1 MKLRLLSRLYI
12 APHIKPIDLICKR
25 LEHATVLTY
34 YTTTL
39 SLFHSFSLFDSL
51 SLFLTLFLS
60 FWLSFSLF
68 DSLSL
73 FLTLYL
79 YLSLSLSLSLSLYLS
94 LLLSLTLTH
103 HNSLFLYHSDQTIF
117 EQDLSLSFLL
127 PFSFSSMPKSNIGGH
142 HFVCR
147 VNNMKEKVKKY
158 VYPRSSIRPYVR
170 TNVYVTTSLTAI
182 SNIRSPCLHSSLH
195 PSVAI
200 KLRLGL

>member
-60 FWLSFSLF
+60 FWLSFSF
-68 DSLSL
+68 
-73 FLTLYL
+73 F
-79 YLSLSLSLSLSLYLS
+79 LSLSLSLSLSLYLS